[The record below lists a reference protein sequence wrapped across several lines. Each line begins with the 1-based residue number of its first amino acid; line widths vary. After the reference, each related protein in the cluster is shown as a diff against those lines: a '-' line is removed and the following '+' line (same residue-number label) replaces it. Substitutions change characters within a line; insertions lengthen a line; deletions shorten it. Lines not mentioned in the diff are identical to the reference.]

1 MQDNDFLRAIRIVRK
16 RLWLIILIF
25 LVTMAG
31 IFYTQLTTGEIY
43 QAAVRL
49 QVLAAEPGEVGL
61 FSTFRTLGTSDEIIA
76 TQNEFI
82 SVLQAGF
89 VAWQTVAELN
99 LNMSAAQL
107 LDKITILRDADFIT
121 VVVQA
126 NTPQEAEAITTAHV
140 NNALDYYTTV
150 RARPASA
157 SKEFL
162 TGQLEEE
169 EKNLTEARSSFLN
182 FRLTQGLDS
191 VPRELVAYQDM
202 IRNVKTDRDQAYV
215 EAQRVSE
222 VAQEYRQAAVEADT
236 QADLFWQ
243 QAEEARRARIE
254 HEDEQL
260 AYLARDDQTRA
271 REAEIAVD
279 EQRQKEEDARASAEY
294 YQSLARQYRST
305 AVHQDAVAEG
315 HRDAQGRFDQIIAS
329 LQTDL
334 SSLMG
339 LSDEYDELNR
349 QVAEALSSY
358 EFIQSKLNEAR
369 LKESQ
374 VRNMG
379 YIQVIEPARTPD
391 RPLPSKLAQF
401 ALAGAV
407 ISLLAGVVLAFVI
420 EGVESFTRPSAASRK
435 AE

>member
-1 MQDNDFLRAIRIVRK
+1 MQDSDFLRAIRIIRK
-16 RLWLIILIF
+16 RLWLIVLIF
-25 LVTMAG
+25 LVTMSL
-31 IFYTQLTTGEIY
+31 IFYTQLTAGEIY

-49 QVLAAEPGEVGL
+49 QVLAVEPGEVGL
-61 FSTFRTLGTSDEIIA
+61 FSTFRARGTSDEIIA

-89 VAWQTVAELN
+89 VAWKTVADLN

-107 LDKITILRDADFIT
+107 LDQITILRDADFIT
-121 VVVQA
+121 VIAQA
-126 NTPQEAEAITTAHV
+126 SSPQEAEAIATTHV
-140 NNALDYYTTV
+140 DNALAYYKGV
-150 RARPASA
+150 RARPATA

-162 TGQLEEE
+162 TAQLEKER
-169 EKNLTEARSSFLN
+169 KVLAEAQANFLN
-182 FRLTQGLDS
+182 FKLKHGMNS
-191 VPRELVAYQDM
+191 VPQELTAYQDL
-202 IRNVKTDRDQAYV
+202 IRTMKTERDQAYV
-215 EAQRVSE
+215 EAKRASDIAE
-222 VAQEYRQAAVEADT
+222 EYRKAAKEAEAQAEVFR
-236 QADLFWQ
+236 QK
-243 QAEEARRARIE
+243 AEEARKARIQ

-260 AYLARDDQTRA
+260 AYLAKGDQTRA
-271 REAEIAVD
+271 RQAEIAAD

-294 YQSLARQYRST
+294 YQSLARQYLGT
-305 AVHQDAVAEG
+305 ATHQDAIAEG
-315 HRDAQGRFDQIIAS
+315 HRAAQGRYDQVIAS

-334 SSLMG
+334 SSLIG

-349 QVAEALSSY
+349 RVSEALSSY
-358 EFIQSKLNEAR
+358 QFIQNKLTEAR

-374 VRNMG
+374 VLNMG

-391 RPLPSKLAQF
+391 RPLPSKLPQY

-420 EGVESFTRPSAASRK
+420 EGLESLARPRR